1 MSIPAS
7 FASVFPSQNKHEAPV
22 GIERLSSLC
31 IPLLI
36 LVAVWTVIVLIVNPV
51 GEFMVNDDWA
61 FVKALET
68 LAFEGRMPTT
78 GWGPSWAPG
87 GPSLIVH
94 LLWGR
99 LFTFFGGFSITVL
112 RISVL
117 TLGILGSCAL
127 LVLLRLGGASAWVA
141 LWGALTLVVN
151 PLFLSQSFTYM
162 TDITFAG
169 MAVFSLLFVH
179 AGVQRASTPMLVLG
193 LLFALCS
200 ILTRQ
205 LGVII
210 PLAFVT
216 ACFLHPRGK
225 ELGRWKVVFLVTL
238 VDLVPWAAYEYF
250 LFMIGSTPITQHQ
263 VFHNLLLYPQTR
275 GLPSYFTFL
284 YVSYF
289 QPGLLYIAF
298 LISPVLVLKCR
309 SFSGSR
315 AFRYFFIILTAT
327 FLLLEFALL
336 TGRIDLPVFFF
347 RNVIFDLGIGPIL
360 LKDTYILDITRT
372 ATIPKPLY
380 YLLLYWSI
388 LSLGAVLG
396 LMFSSLRRLL
406 RTVSGAVHDEIK
418 FLPLFALLAGL
429 MYLGMITLGG
439 FHDRYLIPVC
449 MFFIVWVVS
458 DLELGRDQSF
468 RLSAVLVGLMPFL
481 LLALLGVLGTHDFMD
496 MKRSQ
501 KEAQDY
507 LVHQMNVQPC
517 DIDGGLEF
525 NGYHCY
531 SPDFRPHDG
540 LSWWWVQKEDY
551 LITLGPLP
559 DYQVVRSFPFKRYF
573 GPDGAIF
580 VLKPH
585 GTPGDTG

>member
-7 FASVFPSQNKHEAPV
+7 FASVFFSQNRHEAPV
-22 GIERLSSLC
+22 SIERPTSLC

-61 FVKALET
+61 FVRALET
-68 LAFEGRMPTT
+68 LTFEGRMPTT

-94 LLWGR
+94 LMWGR

-127 LVLLRLGGASAWVA
+127 LVLLRLAGASAWVA

-169 MAVFSLLFVH
+169 MAVFSLLSLH
-179 AGVQRASTPMLVLG
+179 AGVQRASTPMIVLG
-193 LLFALCS
+193 MLFALCS

-216 ACFLHPRGK
+216 ACFLHPRGTD
-225 ELGRWKVVFLVTL
+225 LGRWKMVFLVTL

-250 LFMIGSTPITQHQ
+250 LYSIGSTPITQHQ
-263 VFHNLLLYPQTR
+263 VFQNLLLYPQTR
-275 GLPSYFTFL
+275 GLFAYLAFL
-284 YVSYF
+284 CANFFSA
-289 QPGLLYIAF
+289 GLLYVGF
-298 LISPVLVLKCR
+298 LISPVLALKYRVL
-309 SFSGSR
+309 SGWR
-315 AFRYFFIILTAT
+315 AFKYFFVILTST
-327 FLLLEFALL
+327 FLLLESALL
-336 TGRIDLPVFFF
+336 TGIIDLPVFFS
-347 RNVIFDLGIGPIL
+347 RNIIFNFGIGPIL
-360 LKDTYILDITRT
+360 LKDTYILEITRT
-372 ATIPKPLY
+372 ANIPKPLY
-380 YLLLYWSI
+380 YFLLYWSI
-388 LSLGAVLG
+388 LSLGAVLC
-396 LMFSSLRRLL
+396 LMYSSLRRLL
-406 RTVSGAVHDEIK
+406 RTESGAAHQEIK

-429 MYLGMITLGG
+429 MYLGMITPGG

-449 MFFIVWVVS
+449 IFFIVWVVS
-458 DLELGRDQSF
+458 DLELGWDQSL
-468 RLSAVLVGLMPFL
+468 RLSAVLGGFLPFL
-481 LLALLGVLGTHDFMD
+481 LLAFLAVLGTHDFMD
-496 MKRSQ
+496 MKRSL
-501 KEAQDY
+501 KKAQDY

-531 SPDFRPHDG
+531 SPDFRPHEG
-540 LSWWWVQKEDY
+540 LSWWWVRKEDY

-573 GPDGAIF
+573 GPDGAVF
-580 VLKPH
+580 VLRPL
-585 GTPGDTG
+585 GTSGDTG

>member
-1 MSIPAS
+1 MSNLAS
-7 FASVFPSQNKHEAPV
+7 FASVFPSQKKLEAPV
-22 GIERLSSLC
+22 SIKRPTSLC

-36 LVAVWTVIVLIVNPV
+36 LVSVWTVIVLIVNPV

-61 FVKALET
+61 FVRALET
-68 LAFEGRMPTT
+68 LTFEGRMPTT

-94 LLWGR
+94 LLWAR

-117 TLGILGSCAL
+117 TLGILGPCAL
-127 LVLLRLGGASAWVA
+127 LVLLRLAGASPWVA

-162 TDITFAG
+162 TDITFAA
-169 MAVFSLLFVH
+169 MAVFSLLFLH
-179 AGVQRASTPMLVLG
+179 AGVQRASTPTLVLG

-210 PLAFVT
+210 PLAFVI
-216 ACFLHPRGK
+216 ACFLHPRGAD
-225 ELGRWKVVFLVTL
+225 LGRWKMVVLVTL

-250 LFMIGSTPITQHQ
+250 LFTIGSTPITQHQ
-263 VFHNLLLYPQTR
+263 VFYNLLLYPQTK
-275 GLPSYFTFL
+275 GLPSYLTFL
-284 YVSYF
+284 YVNFF
-289 QPGLLYIAF
+289 QAGLLYVGF
-298 LISPVLVLKCR
+298 LISPVLALKYR
-309 SFSGSR
+309 LFAGWR
-315 AFRYFFIILTAT
+315 AFRYCFIILTST
-327 FLLLEFALL
+327 FLLLESALL
-336 TGRIDLPVFFF
+336 LGLIDLPVFFP
-347 RNVIFDLGIGPIL
+347 RNVIFDFGIGPIL
-360 LKDTYILDITRT
+360 LKDTYILEITRT

-406 RTVSGAVHDEIK
+406 GTESGAAHEAIK
-418 FLPLFALLAGL
+418 FLPLLALLAGL
-429 MYLGMITLGG
+429 MYLGTISLGG

-458 DLELGRDQSF
+458 DLELGGEQTF
-468 RLSAVLVGLMPFL
+468 GLSAILVGLMPFVL
-481 LLALLGVLGTHDFMD
+481 MALFAVLGTHDFMD

-501 KEAQDY
+501 KKAQDY
-507 LVHQMNVQPC
+507 LVHQMNVEPC
-517 DIDGGLEF
+517 DMDGGLEF

-531 SPDFRPHDG
+531 SPDFRPREG
-540 LSWWWVQKEDY
+540 LSWWWVRKEDY

-573 GPDGAIF
+573 GQDGAIF
-580 VLKPH
+580 VLKPQ
-585 GTPGDTG
+585 GKSGDTG

>member
-1 MSIPAS
+1 MSVPAF
-7 FASVFPSQNKHEAPV
+7 FASVFHSQNKHEAQVIRDSPT
-22 GIERLSSLC
+22 SLW

-36 LVAVWTVIVLIVNPV
+36 LIAVWTLIVLIVNPV

-61 FVKALET
+61 FVRALQT
-68 LAFEGRMPTT
+68 LTFEGRMPTT

-99 LFTFFGGFSITVL
+99 LFTFFGGFSFTVL

-127 LVLLRLGGASAWVA
+127 LVLLRSTGSSAWVA
-141 LWGALTLVVN
+141 LWGSLTLVVN

-169 MAVFSLLFVH
+169 MVIFALCFLH
-179 AGVQRASTPMLVLG
+179 AGVQRSSTPLLVLG
-193 LLFALCS
+193 LLFALFS

-216 ACFLHPRGK
+216 ACFLHPSGK
-225 ELGRWKVVFLVTL
+225 DIGRWKMVFLMAL
-238 VDLVPWAAYEYF
+238 IDLAPWAAYEYF
-250 LFMIGSTPITQHQ
+250 LYTIGSTPITQHQ
-263 VFHNLLLYPQTR
+263 VFYNLLLYPQTR
-275 GLPSYFTFL
+275 GFLAYLTFL
-284 YVSYF
+284 YVRF
-289 QPGLLYIAF
+289 FHAGLLYIGF
-298 LISPVLVLKCR
+298 LISPVLALKYR
-309 SFSGSR
+309 TFLEWK
-315 AFRYFFIILTAT
+315 AFRYLFIFLTLA
-327 FLLLEFALL
+327 FLLFESALL
-336 TGRIDLPVFFF
+336 MGLIDPPVYFF
-347 RNVIFDLGIGPIL
+347 RNVIFNFGIGPIL
-360 LKDTYILDITRT
+360 LKDTYILEITRA

-380 YLLLYWSI
+380 YLILYWSI
-388 LSLGAVLG
+388 LSLGALLG
-396 LMFSSLRRLL
+396 LMLSSLRRLL
-406 RTVSGAVHDEIK
+406 RTARGAAPQEIK
-418 FLPLFALLAGL
+418 FLPLFALFAGL
-429 MYLGMITLGG
+429 MYLGVITPGG

-458 DLELGRDQSF
+458 DLEPNWDQSF
-468 RLSAVLVGLMPFL
+468 NLRAMLGGLVPFL
-481 LLALLGVLGTHDFMD
+481 VLALFALLGTHDFMD
-496 MKRSQ
+496 MKRSL
-501 KEAQDY
+501 KKAQDY
-507 LVHQMNVQPC
+507 LVFQMNVQPC

-531 SPDFRPHDG
+531 SPDFRPHKG
-540 LSWWWVQKEDY
+540 LSWWWVRKEDY
-551 LITLGPLP
+551 LITLGLLSG
-559 DYQVVRSFPFKRYF
+559 YQVVRTFPFKRCL

-585 GTPGDTG
+585 ETSGDTN

>member
-22 GIERLSSLC
+22 TIERPTSLC
-31 IPLLI
+31 IPLLV

-61 FVKALET
+61 FVRALET

-151 PLFLSQSFTYM
+151 PLFLSQTFTYM

-169 MAVFSLLFVH
+169 MAVFSLLFLH

-225 ELGRWKVVFLVTL
+225 ELGRWKMVFLVTL

-250 LFMIGSTPITQHQ
+250 LFTIGSTPITQHQ
-263 VFHNLLLYPQTR
+263 VFHNLWLYPQSR
-275 GLPSYFTFL
+275 GLPSYLTFL
-284 YVSYF
+284 YVNFF
-289 QPGLLYIAF
+289 QAGLLYVAF
-298 LISPVLVLKCR
+298 LISPVLALKYR
-309 SFSGSR
+309 LFSGSR
-315 AFRYFFIILTAT
+315 AFRYFFIILTST
-327 FLLLEFALL
+327 FLLLESALL
-336 TGRIDLPVFFF
+336 TGLIDLPVFFF
-347 RNVIFDLGIGPIL
+347 RNVIFDFGIGPIL
-360 LKDTYILDITRT
+360 LKDTYILEITRT

-406 RTVSGAVHDEIK
+406 KPESGSRA
-418 FLPLFALLAGL
+418 
-429 MYLGMITLGG
+429 
-439 FHDRYLIPVC
+439 
-449 MFFIVWVVS
+449 
-458 DLELGRDQSF
+458 
-468 RLSAVLVGLMPFL
+468 
-481 LLALLGVLGTHDFMD
+481 
-496 MKRSQ
+496 
-501 KEAQDY
+501 
-507 LVHQMNVQPC
+507 
-517 DIDGGLEF
+517 
-525 NGYHCY
+525 
-531 SPDFRPHDG
+531 
-540 LSWWWVQKEDY
+540 
-551 LITLGPLP
+551 
-559 DYQVVRSFPFKRYF
+559 
-573 GPDGAIF
+573 
-580 VLKPH
+580 
-585 GTPGDTG
+585 